1 VGGVFG
7 DFFDGGLGFGFG
19 VGFGEV
25 LAGDLEA
32 VEQEAGSFGV
42 EIVGGQALEDFA
54 DGVLDGGAVFGEWD
68 LKAGAAGFAAG

>member
-1 VGGVFG
+1 VGWVLG
-7 DFFDGGLGFGFG
+7 DFFDGGLGLGVG

-32 VEQEAGSFGV
+32 VEQEAGAFGV
-42 EIVGGQALEDFA
+42 EVVGGKPLEDFA

-68 LKAGAAGFAAG
+68 LEGRAAGFAAG